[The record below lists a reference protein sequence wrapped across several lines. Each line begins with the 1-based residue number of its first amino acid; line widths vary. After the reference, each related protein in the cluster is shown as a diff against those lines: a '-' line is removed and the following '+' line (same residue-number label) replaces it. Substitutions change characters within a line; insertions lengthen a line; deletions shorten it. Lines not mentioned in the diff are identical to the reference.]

1 MDSRRERVLRAIIE
15 EYVRSAEP
23 VGSKFLCEKCD
34 FDVSPATLRNEMMT
48 LEGEGYLRSPHPSA
62 GRVPTEKAYE
72 FYLQDFVA
80 PKSGGRCELR
90 QAMADA
96 PDSEAALRLL
106 AKKLVDLSGET
117 AIVAFDPRR
126 SYYTGVSN
134 LFQKPEFRDLDVLGG
149 LSEIVDRFD
158 EVASEIFNSIS
169 SEPQVM
175 IGKENPFGKDMAAIL
190 VKYQLPNKV
199 TGFLGLLGPLRMDYG
214 KNIALIEDAKELLNE
229 NEENKYDR

>member
-1 MDSRRERVLRAIIE
+1 MDIRGQRILRAIIE

-23 VGSKFLCEKCD
+23 VGSKYLCENCD
-34 FDVSPATLRNEMMT
+34 FAVSPATIRNKMMI
-48 LEGEGYLRSPHPSA
+48 LEEEGYLRSPHPSA

-72 FYLQDFVA
+72 FYLRDFVA
-80 PKSGGRCELR
+80 PKSGGRGRLR

-96 PDSEAALRLL
+96 PDDETALRSL

-134 LFQKPEFRDLDVLGG
+134 LFQKPEFRDLDILRD

-158 EVASEIFNSIS
+158 EVAGEIFDSIS

-190 VKYQLPNKV
+190 VKYRLPNKV
-199 TGFLGLLGPLRMDYG
+199 TGFLGLIGPLRMDYG
-214 KNIALIEDAKELLNE
+214 KNIALIEEAKELLDE
-229 NEENKYDR
+229 DG